1 MSFVAAEDGW
11 LYAGDAGERLNRR
24 DVPPHMIP
32 HPQMAVDMSEK
43 ALDEAGHPELKDL
56 ARKIIDEQSAE
67 IELMEGYLEEIEA
80 AEKG

>member
-1 MSFVAAEDGW
+1 
-11 LYAGDAGERLNRR
+11 
-24 DVPPHMIP
+24 MIP